1 MLYAL
6 SGEFE
11 SEKAPAKCQLHLAPL
26 QAFSML
32 KFEQFSI
39 YSEKIRCLDV
49 SRTVIT
55 IRIPSESDS
64 ALVLYAPGGAFEKVL
79 ARAKISVG
87 QDSDL
92 LCENGC
98 K

>member
-26 QAFSML
+26 QGFSML
-32 KFEQFSI
+32 KFDQFSI
-39 YSEKIRCLDV
+39 YSEKIRCLDL
-49 SRTVIT
+49 SRTLFT
-55 IRIPSESDS
+55 IRKPSESDS
-64 ALVLYAPGGAFEKVL
+64 ALVHYAPRGVFEKAL
-79 ARAKISVG
+79 ARAIISVG
-87 QDSDL
+87 QDFDL
-92 LCENGC
+92 LSENGC